1 MASRCTERVSVADRR
16 IALVVI
22 ARDEGRR
29 IARLLD
35 SVRPWVDEMLVLDTG
50 SRDDTVRVAS
60 AHGARVEHFAWCD
73 DFAAARNQALALA
86 PADWHLVLDADE
98 WLIAGGE
105 ALLALRAAPPDFV
118 GALQLRDRFD
128 QSPGRQAEAITWLSR
143 VLPGAVRYAG
153 RVHEQ
158 PLHDLPVRRLPLV
171 VGHDGYV
178 AERLADKRGRNRR
191 LLEQALAEA
200 PEDAYLCYQLGKD
213 CAVYDEHAAAEVAFE
228 RACQQPGAA
237 AAPWW
242 LDLVAR
248 RLFALKCLGRHAD
261 AVDFAQTQMEAGA
274 ESPDFF
280 FALGDLLLDLAVT
293 RPEQAGELLPMA
305 EAAWRR
311 CLELGERADQVGAVA
326 GRGSFLAAH
335 NLAVVLEGTDRAP
348 EAAALRAAHPWP

>member
-1 MASRCTERVSVADRR
+1 MSVTRYR
-16 IALVVI
+16 TALVVI
-22 ARDEGRR
+22 ARDEAPR

-35 SVRPWVDEMLVLDTG
+35 SARAWVDEMLVLDTG
-50 SRDDTVRVAS
+50 SRDETARIAR

-73 DFAAARNQALALA
+73 DFSAARNHALALA

-98 WLIAGGE
+98 WLMTGGE
-105 ALLALRAAPPDFV
+105 TLQALRATPPDFV
-118 GALQLRDRFD
+118 GAVQLRDRFD
-128 QSPGRQAEAITWLSR
+128 PSPGQQAEAITWLSR
-143 VLPGAVRYAG
+143 VLPGSVRYAG
-153 RVHEQ
+153 LVHEQ
-158 PLHDLPVRRLPLV
+158 PQHNLSVRRLPLV

-178 AERLADKRGRNRR
+178 AERLAHKRGRNRQ
-191 LLEQALAEA
+191 LLEQALAQS

-213 CAVYDEHAAAEVAFE
+213 CAVYDEHSAAEAAFE
-228 RACQQPGAA
+228 RASGLPGAA

-248 RLFALKCLGRHAD
+248 RLFVLKCLGRHAD
-261 AVDFAQTQMEAGA
+261 AVDFAQTQMEAGS

-280 FALGDLLLDLAVT
+280 FALGDLLLDLAAT

-311 CLELGERADQVGAVA
+311 CLELGERPDQVGAVA

-335 NLAVVLEGTDRAP
+335 NLAVVLEGTDRAT